1 MDTTAVNIA
10 GINQSF
16 NTIEQLIAELKK
28 KTVTIPE
35 WSELEKEYNPKKH
48 PVFTDPNYKDKVTK
62 NKTIKVTRIGI
73 GLQKLA
79 VKRMTQLMFGTP
91 VKRIYKTEKG
101 NKKQEEA
108 ARLIEKILI
117 RNRINTINFKRG
129 NLLFA
134 GCEFVTLWYA
144 QESKNSIY
152 GVNADI
158 KIRCK
163 NYSPMQGDQL
173 YPYFDD
179 NGDLLAL
186 SFAYKRKIGSE
197 ETKYFE
203 TFTKDEH
210 IKWKDT
216 TSGWSE
222 EIKEVNKLGKIP
234 AVYLHRET
242 PIWEDTSNDVY
253 EVEWTLSRNGNY
265 IRKNSKPIF
274 GIFSDEDLGTKTGND
289 SDDVS
294 VYRWPE
300 KAKAEYITWEQATD
314 SMKLQIENLY
324 RAFFTELQIPDM
336 SFDQMKAIP
345 MSGEARKMMFV
356 DAELKVTEEAG
367 AWLEILDREVN
378 VIKEFAKKI
387 LPSHAKEID
396 ELEVEQEITPYRIND
411 EGETIKNIMTATGGK
426 QILSQIEGI
435 KYLGWSDNPEQTM
448 DEINKEN
455 TRDIFEPTT

>member
-1 MDTTAVNIA
+1 
-10 GINQSF
+10 
-16 NTIEQLIAELKK
+16 
-28 KTVTIPE
+28 
-35 WSELEKEYNPKKH
+35 
-48 PVFTDPNYKDKVTK
+48 
-62 NKTIKVTRIGI
+62 
-73 GLQKLA
+73 
-79 VKRMTQLMFGTP
+79 
-91 VKRIYKTEKG
+91 
-101 NKKQEEA
+101 
-108 ARLIEKILI
+108 
-117 RNRINTINFKRG
+117 
-129 NLLFA
+129 
-134 GCEFVTLWYA
+134 
-144 QESKNSIY
+144 
-152 GVNADI
+152 
-158 KIRCK
+158 
-163 NYSPMQGDQL
+163 
-173 YPYFDD
+173 
-179 NGDLLAL
+179 
-186 SFAYKRKIGSE
+186 
-197 ETKYFE
+197 
-203 TFTKDEH
+203 
-210 IKWKDT
+210 
-216 TSGWSE
+216 
-222 EIKEVNKLGKIP
+222 
-234 AVYLHRET
+234 LHRET

-274 GIFSDEDLGTKTGND
+274 GIFSDEDPGTKTGND

-300 KAKAEYITWEQATD
+300 KAKAEYITWEQATE

-336 SFDQMKAIP
+336 SFDQMKATP